1 MKAGYLC
8 CFLYITSFFLVAEV
22 SSLIQGSYGGICL
35 NECERYRG
43 FWSFLFSYSYCET
56 TADGLDYCSNIAGV
70 TSYTY
75 GKVCREDH
83 QCGFHNEKYL
93 WCYYD
98 DSDTWGYCSL
108 YPDEA
113 IVTGGGKACRKS
125 DPCTKSLWYSSWNW
139 CYTDDNNNWDYCKGT
154 NTITDNDHLTR
165 YGYHC
170 TDSCEMHGRNTYHT
184 CSYQHQ
190 VLIFGLW
197 SSSDYCSANSD
208 FTYQGDA
215 CKSNHACDRY
225 GEPFYWCYK
234 QEGSWDYC
242 SPVENCGYWPLS
254 PLRVKRQVE
263 NNFVCRVPSAFHNLE
278 ITMSSPNQNN
288 NQLRPISGRQTRQVQ
303 VTIAKWDR
311 TSIDRGT
318 RAGTLYET
326 DEYRIDL
333 QGTFT
338 ENNIVMANIQV
349 QSNGQNSQSVACIL
363 VPVGVTFPIRH
374 FRRALVESA
383 QLQRFITMQ
392 YSYM

>member
-8 CFLYITSFFLVAEV
+8 CFLYVTTFFIVAEV

-35 NECERYRG
+35 NECD
-43 FWSFLFSYSYCET
+43 FWGYSYTYCKT
-56 TADGLDYCSNIAGV
+56 TAHGWDYCSNIAEV

-98 DSDTWGYCSL
+98 DSDNWSYCSL

-113 IVTGGGKACRKS
+113 IITYYHGKACKKS
-125 DPCTKSLWYSSWNW
+125 DPCTESSWLYSSWNW
-139 CYTDDNNNWDYCKGT
+139 CYTDDDNWDYCKGT

-170 TDSCEMHGRNTYHT
+170 TDSCEMDGRNTYYT
-184 CSYQHQ
+184 CTYHDKRMH
-190 VLIFGLW
+190 
-197 SSSDYCSANSD
+197 SSSDYCSANPD
-208 FTYQGDA
+208 FTFEGDA
-215 CKSNHACDRY
+215 CKSSHACDRY
-225 GEPFYWCYK
+225 GENYYWCKK
-234 QEGSWDYC
+234 QKGGWDYC
-242 SPVENCGYWPLS
+242 SPIENCGYWPLS

-263 NNFVCRVPSAFHNLE
+263 TNVVCRIPTASHNLE
-278 ITMSSPNQNN
+278 ITMSSPNQIN
-288 NQLRPISGRQTRQVQ
+288 NQFRPISDRQMCLVQ
-303 VTIAKWDR
+303 VTIAQWDR

-318 RAGTLYET
+318 RAGTLCWT

-338 ENNIVMANIQV
+338 ENSIVMANIQV
-349 QSNGQNSQSVACIL
+349 QSNGQNSQSVAGIL
-363 VPVGVTFPIRH
+363 VPVGVTFPIRRL
-374 FRRALVESA
+374 RRALVESA
-383 QLQRFITMQ
+383 QLQRFITLQ